1 MTMLKIDPKEVST
14 GKLHAYM
21 LSSVMPRPIAFA
33 STIDKDGKPNLA
45 PFSFFNAFSSNPPTL
60 IFSPARR
67 VKDNTI
73 KHTLEN
79 VRDVAEVVV
88 NVVSYK
94 MVHQT
99 SLASMEYEKEVNE
112 FEKAGFTAIESKIVK
127 PFRVKESP
135 VQFEC
140 MVKEVIELGTEGGA
154 GNLIVCEIVM
164 MHINEEILDEDG
176 KIDMNKI
183 DLVGRMGGNNYSR
196 ASGAAVFQVMKPGLN
211 IGIGFDQMP
220 AEIQSSSFLTGNDLG
235 KLGQIEKLPSNGDIE
250 EYSSAGRVNELKEK
264 YQSDKQALEDQLHQ
278 LAHEMLEEDKV
289 EEAWKVLL
297 SS

>member
-1 MTMLKIDPKEVST
+1 MLKIDPKEVST